1 MIDTNQIQQAAQD
14 VAAVKNTV
22 ATNWPAICAGA
33 LWLRTELKN
42 FSEYVIG
49 HGGIGFMLLKL
60 IWNPPAGQMQKNLTA
75 AQTEKLSGQ

>member
-22 ATNWPAICAGA
+22 ATNWPAICTTA

-42 FSEYVIG
+42 VSEYIIG
-49 HGGIGFMLLKL
+49 HGGAAMIVKKL
-60 IWNPPAGQMQKNLTA
+60 IWNPPTKEEGK
-75 AQTEKLSGQ
+75 